1 MSGISREAFTP
12 GRPLS
17 FPWKNDGIIF
27 LFRRLPYPKKSVN
40 SADKNE
46 STEDGLIVREQEPL
60 NLEMPFSTLSS
71 FTTPNELFYV
81 RCHFPVPEIDVADW
95 RLKVEGE
102 VELPCELDYHTLR
115 TMEPR
120 TIPATLECAGNNRLF
135 LEPKVKGV
143 QWGLG
148 AVGNA
153 SWTGI
158 PLSAVLDRVK
168 VKPGA
173 IEVILEGADAG
184 EIANPPKPG
193 GRIRY
198 ARSLPLSKAREDVL
212 LAYEMNSEKLSP
224 SHGFPLRAIVPG
236 WYAMASVKWLR
247 RIILTSESFAGY
259 YQSIDY
265 TYWDRKA
272 DGLPT
277 LKPLAEQQ
285 IKAEIARP
293 ESGEVIPADAPYR
306 VHGAAWSGEAEITK
320 VEISTDSGATWN
332 PASLGRDSAPNAWR
346 LWEYDWRTPSRQG
359 QQTLM
364 ARATDSRGRTQPF
377 ERSADRGTY
386 MINHILRI
394 VVEVR

>member
-1 MSGISREAFTP
+1 V
-12 GRPLS
+12 
-17 FPWKNDGIIF
+17 K
-27 LFRRLPYPKKSVN
+27 
-40 SADKNE
+40 SADNNNPTSK
-46 STEDGLIVREQEPL
+46 DLIVREQEPL

-71 FTTPNELFYV
+71 FTTPNESFYV
-81 RCHFPVPEIDVADW
+81 RCHFPIPEITVTDW

-102 VELPCELDYHTLR
+102 IEAPFELDYDTLR
-115 TMEPR
+115 SMESR
-120 TIPATLECAGNNRLF
+120 TIAATLECAGNNRNF
-135 LEPKVKGV
+135 LDPKVKGV

-153 SWTGI
+153 SWTGV
-158 PLSAVLDRVK
+158 PLSAVLDRAK
-168 VKPGA
+168 MKPGA
-173 IEVILEGADAG
+173 IEVILEGADEG

-198 ARSLPLSKAREDVL
+198 ARSVPLSKARNDVL
-212 LAYEMNSEKLSP
+212 LVYEMNGEILSP

-247 RIILTSESFAGY
+247 RIIITSEPFAGY

-265 TYWDRKA
+265 TFWDRRA

-293 ESGEVIPADAPYR
+293 ESGEIVPADAPYR
-306 VHGAAWSGEAEITK
+306 VHGAAWSSDAEITK
-320 VEISTDSGATWN
+320 VEISTDSGATWSQAN
-332 PASLGRDSAPNAWR
+332 LGGDSVHNAWR
-346 LWEYDWRTPSRQG
+346 LWEYDWRTPTQPG

-364 ARATDSRGRTQPF
+364 ARATDSRGRTQSF
-377 ERSADRGTY
+377 ERGGDRGTY
-386 MINHILRI
+386 MITHVLRI